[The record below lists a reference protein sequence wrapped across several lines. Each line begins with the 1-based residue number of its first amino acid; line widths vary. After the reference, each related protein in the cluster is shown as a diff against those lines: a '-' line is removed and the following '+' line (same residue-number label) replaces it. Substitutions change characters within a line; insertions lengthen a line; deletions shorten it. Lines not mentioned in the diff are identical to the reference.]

1 MSQGNMPDPDRY
13 SVERV
18 EKSENFDVTLQEQ
31 LNTGSKNSWQL
42 VGVVQDPNGE
52 SVLLVWDTEGM
63 ISG

>member
-13 SVERV
+13 SVEHV
-18 EKSENFDVTLQEQ
+18 EKTDNFGVTLQEQ
-31 LNTGSKNSWQL
+31 LNEGSKNSWQL
-42 VGVVQDPNGE
+42 VGVVQDPKGE